1 MISQFSID
9 WVSRNWYFMDVLN
22 NFMFLCS
29 SDMKFCRIIIKTT
42 QSDVESDTEREKTK
56 LRTFA
61 IDPNAGYLFITKH
74 NPLKRVGAA
83 VLRYSMDGKGMLSI
97 IQKKLFYP
105 NDITLDVAMKKIY
118 FLDHYFDYIQQCD
131 YDGSNRRFLQK
142 LPPMKINRI
151 AFFENMFYSAVY
163 NNVSIIKIS
172 KTSSIIKKVLAE
184 NLEALPK
191 IVKVFHQQTQ
201 PVKTKICGKNNK
213 CEHLCVPSLEMN
225 EGSTAR
231 VAEKCLCH
239 EGYKLEN
246 GKCLLRQSTKFL
258 MFVQDYPKML
268 KGVDINGTDDNIIA
282 PIIGLKSNIA
292 FDVDLN
298 NKVVFFSSYSDLNS
312 SENSIIEFR
321 LFNGS
326 NRGMLKGSFGPI
338 QSMSYD
344 WVGKNLFFTSKTPK
358 SKIASVRLKT
368 NADSQEMSMMKTLI
382 SKNLNCPCSLALDP
396 ENGKKK

>member
-9 WVSRNWYFMDVLN
+9 WISRNWYFMDVLN
-22 NFMFLCS
+22 NFMFVCT
-29 SDMKFCRIIIKTT
+29 SDMKFCRIIIKSTK
-42 QSDVESDTEREKTK
+42 SDTVK

-74 NPLKRVGAA
+74 DPKSRVGAA
-83 VLRYSMDGKGMLSI
+83 VLRYSMDGKGMYSLL
-97 IQKKLFYP
+97 QDKLFYP

-118 FLDHYFDYIQQCD
+118 FLDHYFDFIQQCD

-142 LPPMKINRI
+142 LPPMKIHRI
-151 AFFENMFYSAVY
+151 AFFENMFYGAVY
-163 NNVSIIKIS
+163 KNVSVIQIS
-172 KTSSIIKKVLAE
+172 KTSSMFKKVLAE

-213 CEHLCVPSLEMN
+213 CEHLCVPSLEMHD
-225 EGSTAR
+225 GSTR
-231 VAEKCLCH
+231 VAEKCLCR

-246 GKCLLRQSTKFL
+246 GKCLLRHSNKFL

-268 KGVDINGTDDNIIA
+268 QAVDLDGTDDQIVA

-298 NKVVFFSSYSDLNS
+298 DKVVFFSSYSDLNS
-312 SENSIIEFR
+312 SENNIIEFQS
-321 LFNGS
+321 FNGS

-344 WVGKNLFFTSKTPK
+344 WVGKNLFFTSQTPK
-358 SKIASVRLKT
+358 SKIASVKLKS
-368 NADSQEMSMMKTLI
+368 NADSQESSMMKTLVN
-382 SKNLNCPCSLALDP
+382 KNLIGPCSLALDP
-396 ENGKKK
+396 ENGNKINLKPI